1 MEKTA
6 PAGEQIFI
14 HAVKLTAE
22 ASLEPLTEVPTT
34 TGSEAPEP
42 ESGEST
48 SDTASQATESP
59 ETELPLGLVKEKGRW
74 YYYAEPGVRFKGWLQ
89 TEEGYSYFDEARVTG
104 LRKIDGEYY
113 YFRKGIMAT
122 GRVVFLGFEMFFD
135 ELSGKRLW
143 SKPLMSQWN
152 QEDEPGGEVKEKH
165 GAVEGKLYNQGQLL
179 TGYVQLDGQWYLA
192 DEKGQLLSGKQLVE
206 GKWRYFL
213 PNGPQAYGFIETA
226 GDCYF
231 ADEEGVLCE
240 GFVLTDGV
248 LRYFDPG
255 TLAMV
260 RNTVVGAY
268 QVDAGGKCT
277 KKAVEVTDANLDD
290 YIDSI
295 LAEIGRS
302 PRAIYDY
309 VCQNYVYVVMGWDSN
324 RNMAIHFLNT
334 GYGACIHFCALTE
347 MLLNR
352 SGYATHWVR
361 GELGHY
367 WLLVE
372 MSPGVWRHMD
382 TMRKNYHVYNL
393 TDAEVLAK
401 HDNPYGVN
409 FHFDTGK
416 WTSSTTTG
424 LGDGSPAPA
433 EEPATQPAA
442 ETTEGTQAPPET
454 TVPPAT
460 EAEETEAP
468 AETTPVPAAEPT
480 QEPPQ
485 PSEPSTEVP
494 ATEAPSETPPEV
506 PATEAPAETSP
517 EVPATEAPTET
528 TTEAWTPPAE
538 PPASQEVESTS
549 AEH

>member
-1 MEKTA
+1 MKKTE
-6 PAGEQIFI
+6 PAGEPVFI

-22 ASLEPLTEVPTT
+22 ASLEPLTETETPA
-34 TGSEAPEP
+34 TGENEATEP
-42 ESGEST
+42 ETEEST
-48 SDTASQATESP
+48 PAAAPQETE
-59 ETELPLGLVKEKGRW
+59 EELPLGLVYERGRW
-74 YYYAEPGVRFKGWLQ
+74 YYYVEPGVRFKGWLQ
-89 TEEGYSYFDEARVTG
+89 TEAGYSYFDEARVTG
-104 LRKIDGEYY
+104 FYKIDGEHY
-113 YFRKGIMAT
+113 YFREGIMAT
-122 GRVVFLGFEMFFD
+122 GRLVFMGLEMYFD

-143 SKPLMSQWN
+143 IRPVAAE
-152 QEDEPGGEVKEKH
+152 EDPESSDGKEKQ
-165 GAVEGKLYNQGQLL
+165 GVVGGKLYRQGQLL
-179 TGYVQLDGQWYLA
+179 KGYVNLDGSWYLT
-192 DEKGQLLSGKQLVE
+192 DDDGKVLTGKQLVE
-206 GKWRYFL
+206 GQWRYFL

-240 GFVLTDGV
+240 GFVLTGGV
-248 LRYFDPG
+248 LRYFDPES
-255 TLAMV
+255 LAMV
-260 RNTVVGAY
+260 RNTIVGSY
-268 QVDAGGKCT
+268 QVDASGKCT

-309 VCQNYVYVVMGWDSN
+309 VCQNFIYVVMGWDTE
-324 RNMAIHFLNT
+324 RNMTIHFLNT

-352 SGYATHWVR
+352 CGYATHWVR

-409 FHFDTGK
+409 FHFDNTK

-424 LGDGSPAPA
+424 LGDGSPAEPAVTEAETTTASPA
-433 EEPATQPAA
+433 EEPVETDAPEESTAA
-442 ETTEGTQAPPET
+442 SSTETVQETEAPPEP
-454 TVPPAT
+454 VSEEAPAT
-460 EAEETEAP
+460 EA
-468 AETTPVPAAEPT
+468 
-480 QEPPQ
+480 
-485 PSEPSTEVP
+485 
-494 ATEAPSETPPEV
+494 
-506 PATEAPAETSP
+506 ATEAPAEATTEAFKEELTDAPTEAVTSSA
-517 EVPATEAPTET
+517 EVPAETWESQTAESSQEEEQTEA
-528 TTEAWTPPAE
+528 
-538 PPASQEVESTS
+538 ESTS